1 MVKLKNAVIS
11 AIMIPGLV
19 ECVLK
24 IELIW
29 LLGRTSLLP
38 ISNFVM
44 VAHPNTGDSTL
55 SASAELRDD

>member
-55 SASAELRDD
+55 STSAELRDD